1 MQDRTIAPT
10 LIAIDHIDFT
20 APKTHRLSNSVNLYH
35 MNSVPNETSRF
46 DLYFDAG
53 KCRGAIGIAG
63 FVNGLLFSGTEVK
76 SSIEISNE
84 INALGGF
91 LETGISVENAVV
103 SIYCLRENLVSIF
116 KVVID
121 AIQNA
126 SFDEKEVKEFLSDR
140 KQNMMVSMEK
150 VGYLAQREFQQKLFA
165 SNESYSKTVN
175 LSDFESVSQTALKE
189 FHAQHYLKGL
199 LKIVVVGNLPDKD
212 IGFIKEKTRSL
223 LTEKSHCFDGNL
235 ENKNGSSHINKEGA
249 LQCALRIGRTLFNK
263 KHEDY
268 LDFLILN
275 TILGDYFGSRLMT
288 NIREEKGYTYGV
300 GTMIA
305 ELHQTGYFLI
315 ATEVGKK
322 VKDDTINEIKYELNR
337 LQNEKVK
344 QDELQLVK
352 NYMLG
357 QLLKSADGP
366 YSMTDL
372 FLSAEM
378 YGKDLEFYNEAL
390 VSIQKITAE
399 RIQEL
404 ALKYLNWDDM
414 TIVSAG

>member
-175 LSDFESVSQTALKE
+175 LSD
-189 FHAQHYLKGL
+189 
-199 LKIVVVGNLPDKD
+199 
-212 IGFIKEKTRSL
+212 
-223 LTEKSHCFDGNL
+223 
-235 ENKNGSSHINKEGA
+235 
-249 LQCALRIGRTLFNK
+249 
-263 KHEDY
+263 
-268 LDFLILN
+268 LN
-275 TILGDYFGSRLMT
+275 PS
-288 NIREEKGYTYGV
+288 
-300 GTMIA
+300 
-305 ELHQTGYFLI
+305 
-315 ATEVGKK
+315 
-322 VKDDTINEIKYELNR
+322 
-337 LQNEKVK
+337 VK
-344 QDELQLVK
+344 QH
-352 NYMLG
+352 
-357 QLLKSADGP
+357 
-366 YSMTDL
+366 
-372 FLSAEM
+372 
-378 YGKDLEFYNEAL
+378 
-390 VSIQKITAE
+390 
-399 RIQEL
+399 
-404 ALKYLNWDDM
+404 
-414 TIVSAG
+414 